1 MTIRDPLSYYIDF
14 ARLLVERDRRIY
26 QEMNAK
32 IEIKG
37 FSSSVQAARSSI
49 SAARA
54 KIIEMHQASVSFA
67 STIDDVTTA
76 IKQAESD
83 VMFDVTQLGNGPIV
97 PDPLPTPAPT
107 PTPTSSPIP
116 APQPSPAPSPVSPVV
131 PVAPPAPTPSPSN
144 PQVLPFRS
152 S

>member
-83 VMFDVTQLGNGPIV
+83 VMFDVTQLGNGPIA
-97 PDPLPTPAPT
+97 PDHLPTPVPT
-107 PTPTSSPIP
+107 PTPSPIP

-131 PVAPPAPTPSPSN
+131 PVTPPAPTPSPSN